1 MTVAVALVVT
11 IAEDEV
17 EDAVVV
23 TTAEDEVSASQRNL
37 TKSL

>member
-37 TKSL
+37 TK